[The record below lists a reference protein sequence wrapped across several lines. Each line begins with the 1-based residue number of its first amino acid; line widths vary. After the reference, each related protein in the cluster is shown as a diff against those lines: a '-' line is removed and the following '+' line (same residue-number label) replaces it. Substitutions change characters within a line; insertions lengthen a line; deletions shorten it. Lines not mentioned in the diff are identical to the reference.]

1 MGESSFI
8 YNYYYYYYHYYYYL
22 RNELPFSRKSDGK
35 KEKNVVSFTH
45 EENIICSQTQLDDI
59 SHEQTISC
67 RHLFAGHVEG
77 SRPMKTKTNLHRK
90 IMPITCP
97 VLIR

>member
-8 YNYYYYYYHYYYYL
+8 YNYYYYYYYYYL

-45 EENIICSQTQLDDI
+45 EENIICSQTQLDYI
-59 SHEQTISC
+59 SHEQTIIC
-67 RHLFAGHVEG
+67 RH
-77 SRPMKTKTNLHRK
+77 
-90 IMPITCP
+90 
-97 VLIR
+97 

>member
-1 MGESSFI
+1 M
-8 YNYYYYYYHYYYYL
+8 YNYYYYYYYYYYYCL
-22 RNELPFSRKSDGK
+22 RNDLPSSRKSDGK

-45 EENIICSQTQLDDI
+45 EENIICSETQLDDI
-59 SHEQTISC
+59 LHEQTIIC
-67 RHLFAGHVEG
+67 RQLFAGHVEG
-77 SRPMKTKTNLHRK
+77 SRPMKTKTNFHQK